1 MSISPHIVDPKFT
14 ALFCDLFG
22 FDEKE
27 YDQLLSRFHEKRI
40 KKREFYITPGQVCR
54 RKAYVNNGCLRNYVL
69 DNHGHERILFFAFED
84 WWVADID
91 SYYSGEIG
99 TNYVQALED
108 CQLFEISREDW
119 FILENKIPKMR
130 QWYTLKMTRRALR
143 SARRIEEMKTMSV
156 ENRYL
161 NLMENHPEILQR
173 IPLQYIASYLNIEP
187 QSLSR
192 LRKRLS
198 EKH

>member
-1 MSISPHIVDPKFT
+1 MAGTKFST
-14 ALFCDLFG
+14 LFRDSFG
-22 FDEKE
+22 FDENE
-27 YDQLLSRFHEKRI
+27 YGQLLSRFHEKII
-40 KKREFYITPGQVCR
+40 KKREFYITPGKVCR
-54 RKAYVNNGCLRNYVL
+54 RKAYVNRGCLRNYVL
-69 DNHGHERILFFAFED
+69 DDHGHERILIFSFED
-84 WWVADID
+84 WWVSDID
-91 SYYSGEIG
+91 SYYSGETG

-108 CQLFEISREDW
+108 SQLFEISREDW
-119 FILENKIPKMR
+119 FLLENKIPKLR
-130 QWYTLKMTRRALR
+130 QWYTLKLTRRAMG

-161 NLMENHPEILQR
+161 NLMEHHPEILQR

-198 EKH
+198 EKHE